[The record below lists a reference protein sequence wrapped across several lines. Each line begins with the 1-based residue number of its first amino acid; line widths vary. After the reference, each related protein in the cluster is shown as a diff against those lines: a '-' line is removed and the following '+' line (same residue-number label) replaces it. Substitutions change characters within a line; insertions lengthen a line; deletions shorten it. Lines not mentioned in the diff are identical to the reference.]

1 MAENHASVLM
11 IKTIHILQRFWPKGQ
26 PESHEQV
33 VGTVTLD
40 NGVLRG
46 DTDDANSVIGFPMI
60 LRHDDTV
67 IDPKK
72 EPERFFDELP
82 NHLNGIYCRAVVAK

>member
-1 MAENHASVLM
+1 M
-11 IKTIHILQRFWPKGQ
+11 IKTIHILHRFWPKGQ
-26 PESHEQV
+26 PESHEQI

-46 DTDDANSVIGFPMI
+46 DTEIANNIIGFPMI
-60 LRHDDTV
+60 LRADNAV

-72 EPERFFDELP
+72 EPERFFNELP
-82 NHLNGIYCRAVVAK
+82 NDVNNIYCRAVVAK